1 MWKRL
6 ISSMSMN
13 MVKNN
18 LKFNRQN
25 ISSISSYT
33 RRMNDEIKGDDIG
46 YYHLP
51 SLGMDIVSKIEEIA
65 KRDFDSVVLVGVG
78 GSSLGVK
85 ALYDMLNLQ
94 KELIFLDNLDPY
106 SIEQNSTKINPN
118 RSIFI
123 ISSKSGTTIET
134 ISIYKYI
141 LEKFNI
147 KSYENFIF
155 ITDPNSPLESY
166 AKEIGAIIFNIP
178 KNVGGRFSVLS
189 AIGLVPLGLCGAD
202 IKDLLAGANSAKEQ
216 YLDNGDDGVLQKAYH
231 YATHSSAKINVL
243 FSYSDR
249 LTSFNEW
256 YVQLWAESLGKKRGY
271 KRVGLTPVGLVGS
284 KDQHSFLQLIM
295 EGVKDK
301 TVTFITIKDHNSTIS
316 VPNLKLNFLDGCD
329 FVNSK
334 SIAEVFNAQ
343 AHSTMQ
349 ALASEMI
356 SIDELV
362 IDRLDEW
369 HCGWLIYYYELLTS
383 ATGLMLGINTYDQ
396 PGVEAGKRILK
407 KLLESK
413 ES

>member
-1 MWKRL
+1 
-6 ISSMSMN
+6 
-13 MVKNN
+13 MVENKF
-18 LKFNRQN
+18 KFNRQN
-25 ISSISSYT
+25 ITTISSYA

-51 SLGMDIVSKIEEIA
+51 NLGMDIVGKIEEIA
-65 KRDFDSVVLVGVG
+65 MRDFDSVVLVGVG

-85 ALYDMLNLQ
+85 ALYDMLNLK

-106 SIEQNSTKINPN
+106 SIEQNSAKINSN
-118 RSIFI
+118 RSLFI

-134 ISIYKYI
+134 ISIYKY
-141 LEKFNI
+141 LLDKFNI
-147 KSYENFIF
+147 QSYENFIF
-155 ITDPNSPLESY
+155 ITDPNSPLEAH
-166 AKEIGAIIFNIP
+166 AKELNATIFNIP

-189 AIGLVPLGLCGAD
+189 SIGLVPLGLCGAN
-202 IKDLLAGANSAKEQ
+202 IKDLLAGASSAKEQ
-216 YLDNGDDGVLQKAYH
+216 YLDNNDYGVLQKAYH
-231 YATHSSAKINVL
+231 YATHNNAKINVL

-249 LTSFNEW
+249 LASFNEW

-301 TVTFITIKDHNSTIS
+301 TVTFITIKDHNSDKV
-316 VPNLKLNFLDGCD
+316 VPNLSLKFLDGCD

-334 SIAEVFNAQ
+334 SISEIFNAQ

-349 ALASEMI
+349 ALASELI
-356 SIDELV
+356 SIDEII

-407 KLLESK
+407 KLLEDN
-413 ES
+413 ESNLG

>member
-1 MWKRL
+1 
-6 ISSMSMN
+6 

-18 LKFNRQN
+18 LKFNKQN

-106 SIEQNSTKINPN
+106 SIEQNSTRINPN

>member
-1 MWKRL
+1 
-6 ISSMSMN
+6 

-18 LKFNRQN
+18 LKFNKQN
-25 ISSISSYT
+25 ISSISSYA

-51 SLGMDIVSKIEEIA
+51 SLGMDIVSKIEEMA

>member
-1 MWKRL
+1 
-6 ISSMSMN
+6 

-25 ISSISSYT
+25 ISSISSYA

-178 KNVGGRFSVLS
+178 KNVGGRFSVFS

>member
-1 MWKRL
+1 
-6 ISSMSMN
+6 

-18 LKFNRQN
+18 LKFNKQN

-202 IKDLLAGANSAKEQ
+202 IKNLLAGANSAKEQ

-271 KRVGLTPVGLVGS
+271 KRVGLTPVGLIGS

>member
-1 MWKRL
+1 
-6 ISSMSMN
+6 

-362 IDRLDEW
+362 VDRLDEW

>member
-1 MWKRL
+1 
-6 ISSMSMN
+6 

-18 LKFNRQN
+18 LKFNKQN

-106 SIEQNSTKINPN
+106 SIEQSSTKINPS

-147 KSYENFIF
+147 KSYENFVF

-356 SIDELV
+356 ISIDELV
-362 IDRLDEW
+362 VDRLDEW

>member
-1 MWKRL
+1 
-6 ISSMSMN
+6 

-18 LKFNRQN
+18 LKFSPKN
-25 ISSISSYT
+25 ITTINSYA
-33 RRMNDEIKGDDIG
+33 RRMNDEIKSDDIG

-65 KRDFDSVVLVGVG
+65 KCDFDSVVLVGVG

-106 SIEQNSTKINPN
+106 SIEKKCAKIEPN
-118 RSIFI
+118 KTLFI

-141 LEKFNI
+141 LAKFVI

-155 ITDPNSPLESY
+155 ITDPDSPLESY
-166 AKEIGAIIFNIP
+166 AKKVGAKIFNIP

>member
-1 MWKRL
+1 
-6 ISSMSMN
+6 

-147 KSYENFIF
+147 KNYENFIF

-362 IDRLDEW
+362 VDRLDEW

>member
-1 MWKRL
+1 
-6 ISSMSMN
+6 
-13 MVKNN
+13 
-18 LKFNRQN
+18 
-25 ISSISSYT
+25 
-33 RRMNDEIKGDDIG
+33 
-46 YYHLP
+46 
-51 SLGMDIVSKIEEIA
+51 
-65 KRDFDSVVLVGVG
+65 
-78 GSSLGVK
+78 
-85 ALYDMLNLQ
+85 
-94 KELIFLDNLDPY
+94 
-106 SIEQNSTKINPN
+106 
-118 RSIFI
+118 
-123 ISSKSGTTIET
+123 
-134 ISIYKYI
+134 
-141 LEKFNI
+141 
-147 KSYENFIF
+147 
-155 ITDPNSPLESY
+155 
-166 AKEIGAIIFNIP
+166 
-178 KNVGGRFSVLS
+178 
-189 AIGLVPLGLCGAD
+189 
-202 IKDLLAGANSAKEQ
+202 
-216 YLDNGDDGVLQKAYH
+216 
-231 YATHSSAKINVL
+231 VL

-249 LTSFNEW
+249 LASFNEW

-271 KRVGLTPVGLVGS
+271 KRLGLTPVGLVGS

-301 TVTFITIKDHNSTIS
+301 TVTFITIKDHGNSIT
-316 VPNLKLNFLDGCD
+316 VPDLKLDFLNGCD
-329 FVNSK
+329 FVNNK

>member
-1 MWKRL
+1 
-6 ISSMSMN
+6 

-18 LKFNRQN
+18 LKFNKQN
-25 ISSISSYT
+25 ISSISSYA

-51 SLGMDIVSKIEEIA
+51 SLGMDIVSKIEEMA

-334 SIAEVFNAQ
+334 SITEVFNAQ

>member
-1 MWKRL
+1 
-6 ISSMSMN
+6 

-25 ISSISSYT
+25 ISSISSYA

-301 TVTFITIKDHNSTIS
+301 TVTFITIKDHGNSIA

>member
-1 MWKRL
+1 
-6 ISSMSMN
+6 

-18 LKFNRQN
+18 LKFSPKN
-25 ISSISSYT
+25 ITTINSYA

-51 SLGMDIVSKIEEIA
+51 SLGMDIVSKIEEIS
-65 KRDFDSVVLVGVG
+65 KCDFDSVVLVGVG

-106 SIEQNSTKINPN
+106 SIEQNSTKINPS

-141 LEKFNI
+141 LAKFAI

-155 ITDPNSPLESY
+155 ITDPDSPLESY

-216 YLDNGDDGVLQKAYH
+216 YLDNGDDGVLQKAYC
-231 YATHSSAKINVL
+231 YATHGSARINVL

-249 LTSFNEW
+249 LKSFNEW

>member
-1 MWKRL
+1 
-6 ISSMSMN
+6 

-18 LKFNRQN
+18 LKFNKQN
-25 ISSISSYT
+25 ISSISSYA

-216 YLDNGDDGVLQKAYH
+216 YLDNGDDEVLQKAYH

-369 HCGWLIYYYELLTS
+369 HCGWLVYYYELLTS

>member
-1 MWKRL
+1 
-6 ISSMSMN
+6 

-18 LKFNRQN
+18 LKFNKQN
-25 ISSISSYT
+25 ISSISSYA

-118 RSIFI
+118 KSIFI

>member
-1 MWKRL
+1 
-6 ISSMSMN
+6 

-106 SIEQNSTKINPN
+106 SIEQNSTRINPN

-147 KSYENFIF
+147 KSYENFVF

-301 TVTFITIKDHNSTIS
+301 TVTFITIKDHDSTIS

>member
-1 MWKRL
+1 
-6 ISSMSMN
+6 

-106 SIEQNSTKINPN
+106 SIEQNSTRINPN

-147 KSYENFIF
+147 KSYENFVF

-301 TVTFITIKDHNSTIS
+301 TVTFITIKDHDSTIS

-383 ATGLMLGINTYDQ
+383 ATGLMLGNSIFVFGLRINCRISCITYN
-396 PGVEAGKRILK
+396 RT
-407 KLLESK
+407 KLRYLFPV
-413 ES
+413 

>member
-1 MWKRL
+1 
-6 ISSMSMN
+6 

-141 LEKFNI
+141 LKKFNI

-155 ITDPNSPLESY
+155 ITDPNSPLELY

-202 IKDLLAGANSAKEQ
+202 IKDLLAGANSTKEQ

>member
-1 MWKRL
+1 
-6 ISSMSMN
+6 

-329 FVNSK
+329 FVNGK

>member
-1 MWKRL
+1 
-6 ISSMSMN
+6 

-106 SIEQNSTKINPN
+106 SIEQNSTRINPN

-202 IKDLLAGANSAKEQ
+202 IKDLLAGANIAKEQ

>member
-1 MWKRL
+1 
-6 ISSMSMN
+6 

-106 SIEQNSTKINPN
+106 GIEQNSTKINPN

-147 KSYENFIF
+147 KSYENFVF

>member
-1 MWKRL
+1 
-6 ISSMSMN
+6 